1 VGFRATFALALLAV
15 ALAPFACTDVAAPTR
30 IFVSRVPSDT
40 RVSREDGATLT
51 LNRWDLDPPLGL
63 NRGYWVVRAEHEWR
77 ELFPTLDADR
87 IPLLPGDID
96 FGKEVLL
103 VAAPTERAATES
115 RIHAV
120 IDTAE
125 AGIHVYVSESLPGQG
140 CPPPPKDEHV
150 PASAVRVPTFDKE
163 VHFHIETKRETPCE
177 APPAAKVGCRPSGS
191 NEDLVEKLESKPG
204 STVVCSSDGQPG
216 MRPTVDRT
224 WSFRSLPQGTAAKMT
239 VTGNG
244 SGVTFGTDAY
254 GTYSVGLDITDD
266 LGRTSRATGDVEVLP
281 SKDTL
286 VLQMLWT
293 KFDPNDDPSTF
304 PRVELHVVGDK
315 TPIVP
320 TKATTF
326 ASRNQPWI
334 LVIRDKGDCALG
346 NDKPPDWCHT
356 KVIGPTTTAE
366 VKTDA
371 FPQYRIGV
379 RYLDDRY
386 AGQPVLCVRA
396 FRGALAS
403 EWCDKAVRSEGNWW
417 DVSRVDATT
426 GKPPEPPKPPPPP
439 TPPPAASGSAAP
451 VVPSNGQRKPGEA
464 WSPMAAATSK
474 PSATPA
480 ASAARPPAA
489 SSATPPTAPA
499 PAKPTPSAT
508 PAPVPSGSAKP
519 RQPGD
524 PWTP

>member
-1 VGFRATFALALLAV
+1 
-15 ALAPFACTDVAAPTR
+15 
-30 IFVSRVPSDT
+30 
-40 RVSREDGATLT
+40 
-51 LNRWDLDPPLGL
+51 
-63 NRGYWVVRAEHEWR
+63 
-77 ELFPTLDADR
+77 
-87 IPLLPGDID
+87 
-96 FGKEVLL
+96 
-103 VAAPTERAATES
+103 
-115 RIHAV
+115 
-120 IDTAE
+120 
-125 AGIHVYVSESLPGQG
+125 
-140 CPPPPKDEHV
+140 
-150 PASAVRVPTFDKE
+150 
-163 VHFHIETKRETPCE
+163 
-177 APPAAKVGCRPSGS
+177 
-191 NEDLVEKLESKPG
+191 
-204 STVVCSSDGQPG
+204 
-216 MRPTVDRT
+216 
-224 WSFRSLPQGTAAKMT
+224 
-239 VTGNG
+239 
-244 SGVTFGTDAY
+244 
-254 GTYSVGLDITDD
+254 
-266 LGRTSRATGDVEVLP
+266 
-281 SKDTL
+281 
-286 VLQMLWT
+286 
-293 KFDPNDDPSTF
+293 
-304 PRVELHVVGDK
+304 LHVVGDK